1 MQSVK
6 DVIGTFY
13 KKVPIDKKYC
23 DKCDRQYDVYE
34 YYIRG
39 EYKGIID
46 FCEVCYKEEQ
56 NLEIA
61 REAKKHRSL
70 AILNKYNNISVV
82 PYGLEKATFE
92 SYIPVT
98 QSQKEALRISKEF
111 ANGGYDKT
119 TLFFQGD
126 TGLGKTHLSYSVYKT
141 FNDNEKPSIFVDLP
155 SLLTMIRG
163 TFKKYDNYKDLN
175 QEIIMKSLQ
184 ECELLVL
191 DDVGAEYVKPDANG
205 FESWAADILFQIV
218 NARQGKRTIYT
229 TNFTSKQL
237 SQKYGMMSKRIISRM
252 MNNAKVLKMDGQD
265 YRLKGLD

>member
-34 YYIRG
+34 YYIKG

-61 REAKKHRSL
+61 REAEKHHNL

-82 PYGLEKATFE
+82 PYGLENATFE
-92 SYIPVT
+92 SYKPENET
-98 QSQKEALRISKEF
+98 QKHALETSRAF
-111 ANGGYDKT
+111 ANGNLDKN

-126 TGLGKTHLSYSVYKT
+126 TGLGKTHLSYSVYKS
-141 FNDNEKPSIFVDLP
+141 FVDNAKPAIFVDFP
-155 SLLTMIRG
+155 SLLTMIRN
-163 TFKKYDNYKDLN
+163 TYNKYDKGLT
-175 QEIIMKSLQ
+175 QENIMDALQ
-184 ECELLVL
+184 NCELLVL
-191 DDVGAEYVKPDANG
+191 DDVGAEYVKPDQNG

-218 NARQGKRTIYT
+218 NARQGKKTIYT

-252 MNNAKVLKMDGQD
+252 MNNANVLKVEGKD
-265 YRLKGLD
+265 YRLRGLD